1 MPSLFT
7 LAEAANSL
15 GVSSSTLKHQA
26 QKGVLHATLM
36 GKTYIVTA
44 EEIARYRREHL
55 GKTRRLGAAG
65 KTPRTSG

>member
-1 MPSLFT
+1 MASLFT

-55 GKTRRLGAAG
+55 GKTRRSTTG
-65 KTPRTSG
+65 KKAQPSG

>member
-1 MPSLFT
+1 MASLFT

-55 GKTRRLGAAG
+55 GKTRRSTTGNKAQ
-65 KTPRTSG
+65 PSG